1 MINRWHR
8 IFCATVNPTVQH
20 RVEESVVSLSLSLC
34 EFVQT
39 FFVFFRAIVYFV
51 WFCQLPNHT
60 HTAVQCECAF
70 TLLYMVIAVNYIMCI
85 ILMIEGWRW
94 PFAYRLLCWS
104 AWSCPTGWHNQPN
117 GLVTHLHCRF
127 LVFIR
132 SSHVRGP
139 VIGDQIDYTCIGGH
153 IGASWY
159 FFFSLKTLKMNTN
172 CRSSNVST
180 IKPNTNNNKTT
191 EQQT

>member
-1 MINRWHR
+1 MVLSI
-8 IFCATVNPTVQH
+8 T
-20 RVEESVVSLSLSLC
+20 ES
-34 EFVQT
+34 
-39 FFVFFRAIVYFV
+39 
-51 WFCQLPNHT
+51 HT
-60 HTAVQCECAF
+60 HTAAQCECAF

-159 FFFSLKTLKMNTN
+159 FFFLSQDIENEYKLSKFK
-172 CRSSNVST
+172 CF
-180 IKPNTNNNKTT
+180 NNKAQHKQQYDNRTT
-191 EQQT
+191 NLNVWRKIYFSYLVHFRTFTPTINWKREKKKELNISRSLQYF